1 MSALALW
8 DLLPDFG
15 PAKSQAEAPAHAAPM
30 HGPAEPDIGTLI
42 AEAVANAEAE
52 LEARLAEAHA
62 TQLAAVHE
70 AAANESRAFME
81 NLGADIGERIAARMD
96 QLQDQ
101 VSQAIG
107 AAAARTIGGLLS
119 DALRERSLTALAES
133 IGAALDDA
141 EAIRIQVRGPAHLY
155 EKLGAMLGD
164 RTKNLDF
171 SEAPGFDLTVSINET
186 VIETRMSEW
195 STALSEMLS

>member
-81 NLGADIGERIAARMD
+81 NLGADIGERIAARS
-96 QLQDQ
+96 QGRLAAGAQRERRLQRL
-101 VSQAIG
+101 G
-107 AAAARTIGGLLS
+107 ALAVIGGVELGLACVALGVDARELLVGK
-119 DALRERSLTALAES
+119 LAVV
-133 IGAALDDA
+133 GDVFQLAGTLARG
-141 EAIRIQVRGPAHLY
+141 EACL
-155 EKLGAMLGD
+155 L
-164 RTKNLDF
+164 
-171 SEAPGFDLTVSINET
+171 
-186 VIETRMSEW
+186 
-195 STALSEMLS
+195 